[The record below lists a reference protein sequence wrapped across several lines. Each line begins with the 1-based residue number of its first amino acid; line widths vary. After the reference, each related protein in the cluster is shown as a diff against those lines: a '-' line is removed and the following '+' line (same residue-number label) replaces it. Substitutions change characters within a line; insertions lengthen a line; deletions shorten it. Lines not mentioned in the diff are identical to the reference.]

1 MEFEWHVI
9 WSETV
14 ALLSSPNAPVWFQAI
29 LTLVGLAIAIYVSTL
44 PIKHATRERRASVL
58 AITEAAHSRVQ
69 GIRNAV
75 DNLDWKAGGNIELYR
90 VYHKSIIDGVVRALQ
105 GVPMHELGK
114 SKVVLSLL
122 SLTDQ
127 LVFLGLAVE
136 ELLNG
141 PYKHPEMSKTFDS
154 IEPDN
159 YKERQKLC
167 EVGYSVL
174 KHNVIIHIDQI
185 EIEYK
190 TLRESWGV

>member
-1 MEFEWHVI
+1 M
-9 WSETV
+9 
-14 ALLSSPNAPVWFQAI
+14 
-29 LTLVGLAIAIYVSTL
+29 
-44 PIKHATRERRASVL
+44 KHAARERRASVF

-75 DNLDWKAGGNIELYR
+75 DNLDWKTGGNIELYR
-90 VYHKSIIDGVVRALQ
+90 VYHKSIIDGIVRALQ
-105 GVPMHELGK
+105 GVPMHELGN

-127 LVFLGLAVE
+127 LIFLGLAVE

-141 PYKHPEMSKTFDS
+141 PYKHPEMSKTLES
-154 IEPDN
+154 IDQGD
-159 YKERQKLC
+159 YKQRQKLC
-167 EVGYSVL
+167 ETGYSVL

-190 TLRESWGV
+190 TIRESWLV